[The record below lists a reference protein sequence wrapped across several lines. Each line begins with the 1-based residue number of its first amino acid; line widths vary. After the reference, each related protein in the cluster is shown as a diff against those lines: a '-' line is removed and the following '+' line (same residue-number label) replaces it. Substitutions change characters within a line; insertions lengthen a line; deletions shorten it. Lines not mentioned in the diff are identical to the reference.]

1 MSLFGIQVSVMVHVL
16 FGVLGIILAVAL
28 LVYVLN
34 MSEKNIPMIRSLSLW
49 TAVSMILSYVI
60 GGGWYVV
67 YYVHERDII
76 RAGPWKWAH
85 TFFMEWKEHFF
96 FALLFLSILL
106 PIIAYRNDLMVPEN
120 RRLMVIVTAIIVL
133 IGLAVD
139 GSGAV
144 ISRGVIVGYMGR
156 VAP

>member
-34 MSEKNIPMIRSLSLW
+34 ISEKNIPMIRSLSLW

-60 GGGWYVV
+60 GGWWYVV

-76 RAGPWKWAH
+76 RAGP
-85 TFFMEWKEHFF
+85 
-96 FALLFLSILL
+96 
-106 PIIAYRNDLMVPEN
+106 
-120 RRLMVIVTAIIVL
+120 
-133 IGLAVD
+133 
-139 GSGAV
+139 GSGRTRFSWSGRSTSF
-144 ISRGVIVGYMGR
+144 SRSCS
-156 VAP
+156 

>member
-1 MSLFGIQVSVMVHVL
+1 
-16 FGVLGIILAVAL
+16 
-28 LVYVLN
+28 
-34 MSEKNIPMIRSLSLW
+34 
-49 TAVSMILSYVI
+49 
-60 GGGWYVV
+60 
-67 YYVHERDII
+67 
-76 RAGPWKWAH
+76 
-85 TFFMEWKEHFF
+85 MEFKEHFF
-96 FALLFLSILL
+96 FVLLFLSILL

>member
-1 MSLFGIQVSVMVHVL
+1 MSLFQIQVSIMVHVL

-34 MSEKNIPMIRSLSLW
+34 ASEKNIPRIRSLSLY
-49 TAVSMILSYVI
+49 TALSMILSYVI
-60 GGGWYVV
+60 GGWWYVV
-67 YYVHERDII
+67 YYAAERDVI
-76 RAGPWKWAH
+76 RAGAWKWAH

-96 FALLFLSILL
+96 FSLLFLSILL
-106 PIIAYRNDLMVPEN
+106 PIIAYRNDLMVLEN
-120 RRLMVIVTAIIVL
+120 RRLLLVVTSLIVI

-139 GSGAV
+139 GSGAI

-156 VAP
+156 

>member
-34 MSEKNIPMIRSLSLW
+34 MSEKNIPRIRSLSLM

-60 GGGWYVV
+60 GGWWYVV
-67 YYVHERDII
+67 YYTSERDVI
-76 RAGPWKWAH
+76 RAGAWKWAH
-85 TFFMEWKEHFF
+85 TFFMEFKEHFF

-106 PIIAYRNDLMVPEN
+106 PIIAYRNDLMVLEN
-120 RRLMVIVTAIIVL
+120 RRLLLIVVSLVVL
-133 IGLAVD
+133 IGLVVD
-139 GSGAV
+139 GSGAI

-156 VAP
+156 